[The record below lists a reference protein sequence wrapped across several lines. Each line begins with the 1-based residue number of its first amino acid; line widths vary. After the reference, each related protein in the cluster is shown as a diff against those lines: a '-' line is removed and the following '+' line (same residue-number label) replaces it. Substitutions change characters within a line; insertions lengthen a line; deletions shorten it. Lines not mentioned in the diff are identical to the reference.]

1 MPEIIE
7 RGYVW
12 HIAQPPLYKV
22 KRQAGTV
29 YEDDEAMEQYQ
40 VSIALDGAALY
51 VNEKCST
58 DSGQHLE
65 KLLHEYNG
73 AHKIIRR
80 LERLYPLAL
89 LNSPSTSRNWKNPAL
104 LNKTEV
110 EARHRA

>member
-1 MPEIIE
+1 
-7 RGYVW
+7 
-12 HIAQPPLYKV
+12 
-22 KRQAGTV
+22 
-29 YEDDEAMEQYQ
+29 MEQYQ

-51 VNEKCST
+51 VNENAAPIQ
-58 DSGQHLE
+58 GEHLE

-89 LNSPSTSRNWKNPAL
+89 LNSPVYQPKLEESAL

-110 EARHRA
+110 EAGHRA